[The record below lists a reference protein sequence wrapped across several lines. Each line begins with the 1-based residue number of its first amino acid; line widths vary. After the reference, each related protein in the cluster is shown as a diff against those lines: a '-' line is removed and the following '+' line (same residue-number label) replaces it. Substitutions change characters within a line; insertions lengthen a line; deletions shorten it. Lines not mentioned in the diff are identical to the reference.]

1 MLSSSCDCE
10 AIRASRPIIVLEA
23 GAELDGDCYEKT
35 KTAMLIFIDV
45 MHMYMNI
52 DNVYNIII

>member
-10 AIRASRPIIVLEA
+10 EIRASRPIIVLEA

-35 KTAMLIFIDV
+35 KTAMLIFIDA
-45 MHMYMNI
+45 MYTMNI